1 MPHFKLSLFLG
12 RVLKGFHYYLLL
24 IPDNYFINIEMCMNT
39 YLMTFLKKIKK
50 KLFCVKKFL
59 ITFLFYCHYWILSN
73 CVVIKCFEGLR
84 S

>member
-1 MPHFKLSLFLG
+1 MPHFKLSLFLE

-50 KLFCVKKFL
+50 NILCK
-59 ITFLFYCHYWILSN
+59 ITNF
-73 CVVIKCFEGLR
+73 
-84 S
+84 